1 MLFTISDC
9 LKNLLSLSDVRS
21 EWDNR
26 SWVAVPSSAPIPI
39 SFGSR
44 SLGAQFQ
51 WHPLLSPISKIG
63 LSGRDEMA
71 KQLVHGG
78 RPRQPDILDLVSK
91 QKFITRST
99 TEDGNGLMT
108 PHPFLETRPLVGLG
122 PSPSDEIGPVGAF
135 PPLASVAASL
145 PDDDVAPDVVSKRCS
160 VPPTILVQAPSSAPE
175 KSVALLPKSWAD
187 IVSKDSMDAAR
198 VNYSSVYGGSHSL
211 LVDSGVPKRHKFAVV
226 RSAQASFICCRP
238 E

>member
-1 MLFTISDC
+1 MLTCQHLVINLRQFCMALDKEDDDGARGVVACKEYNSMLFTISDC
-9 LKNLLSLSDVRS
+9 LKNLLSWSDVRS

-26 SWVAVPSSAPIPI
+26 SWVAVPSFAPIPI

-99 TEDGNGLMT
+99 TEDSNGLMT
-108 PHPFLETRPLVGLG
+108 PHPFLETRPLVGL
-122 PSPSDEIGPVGAF
+122 IGV
-135 PPLASVAASL
+135 ASVDSALGSVT
-145 PDDDVAPDVVSKRCS
+145 DVF
-160 VPPTILVQAPSSAPE
+160 Q
-175 KSVALLPKSWAD
+175 LLGAGWVLAT
-187 IVSKDSMDAAR
+187 
-198 VNYSSVYGGSHSL
+198 L
-211 LVDSGVPKRHKFAVV
+211 
-226 RSAQASFICCRP
+226 CC
-238 E
+238 